1 MKNKELILSILV
13 SLLTIILVLIKVPEY
28 ENDGIKF
35 KNEYEKL
42 NNKDIGY
49 NKDYLEMYSKDKRV
63 FGKRNDICSDYY
75 DIFGCYKNLCDKPF
89 AKFKVIQG
97 EL

>member
-35 KNEYEKL
+35 
-42 NNKDIGY
+42 
-49 NKDYLEMYSKDKRV
+49 
-63 FGKRNDICSDYY
+63 
-75 DIFGCYKNLCDKPF
+75 
-89 AKFKVIQG
+89 
-97 EL
+97 